1 MNKIIRELCKVTNFS
16 NLMFVVTEA
25 DGKVVSVGNSI
36 SKSLITD
43 IHGNIWFD
51 YVAPEDRDRV
61 IEEYRYIAINKKI
74 GEEIIY
80 SLENCPPAKW
90 TVSFVNNNYRLIVSV
105 GVLLNQT
112 ESDYDKVRAFYS
124 DLIREDKAKII
135 EMGGFS
141 VEEKSAICG

>member
-74 GEEIIY
+74 GEIIEKKNKTRDNKIAFHTDAVQATEY
-80 SLENCPPAKW
+80 FDMN
-90 TVSFVNNNYRLIVSV
+90 VNNQKCILDN
-105 GVLLNQT
+105 N
-112 ESDYDKVRAFYS
+112 
-124 DLIREDKAKII
+124 
-135 EMGGFS
+135 
-141 VEEKSAICG
+141 